1 MRGLQAVNQPKTLL
15 RAGSPISRR
24 GLLQGAAG
32 LGTFAAAGALAGC
45 APSLGGGGA
54 GGSGGSGSGGVVNV
68 LAWSGHSDSEL
79 LDPFQKETGITVRV
93 KEYTDASQMVALATT
108 SAPGTYD
115 VIHVDPEYIGQLR
128 AANALEPMNPDDF
141 PEAEEN
147 FLDEFKPSNHFPVHW
162 YDDQM
167 YALAWGFDYIAL
179 AYNTDVY
186 SASDVSTYEIMMS
199 DSARGK
205 VGALDWWSNPLGPI
219 SMWAGNKDPFNVTAE
234 EFAGLEDA
242 LRRLRPQMSGFY
254 TVANTIQNLGT
265 GQINLVPGG
274 GRQFTIGLIQ
284 EGKPVSSV
292 VPKEGAVQ
300 TTESLTIAAGAKNLD
315 GAKEFIRYCI
325 SPEGNA
331 RKSLL
336 KAYQNAPVNEK
347 TWELIQN
354 TEPEWADLLGLND
367 GPDGVLAPMR
377 EGRTALRRL
386 PENQTPEEWQ
396 DLWTRFK
403 DM

>member
-1 MRGLQAVNQPKTLL
+1 MRKLELFNKPRTLL
-15 RAGSPISRR
+15 STENSISRR
-24 GLLQGAAG
+24 SLLKGAVGVSA
-32 LGTFAAAGALAGC
+32 FAAASALAAC
-45 APSLGGGGA
+45 APG
-54 GGSGGSGSGGVVNV
+54 GGSGGGSGGKRGVVNV
-68 LAWSGHSDSEL
+68 LAWSGHSDSAL

-108 SAPGTYD
+108 SPPGTYD

-128 AANALEPMNPDDF
+128 AANALQPLDPSDF
-141 PEAEEN
+141 PDAEED
-147 FLDEFKPSNHFPVHW
+147 FLEEFKPSSKFPIHW
-162 YDDQM
+162 YDDEM

-186 SASDVSTYEIMMS
+186 SPSDVETYEVMMS
-199 DSARGK
+199 SEAKGK
-205 VGALDWWSNPLGPI
+205 VGMLDWWSNPLGPI
-219 SMWAGNKDPFNVTAE
+219 SMWAGNKDPFNVTAD
-234 EFAGLEDA
+234 EFAALESV
-242 LRRLRPQMSGFY
+242 LSKLRPQMSGFY
-254 TVANTIQNLGT
+254 TVANIIQNLGT
-265 GQINLVPGG
+265 GQVNLVPGG

-300 TTESLTIAAGAKNLD
+300 TTESLTLAAGAQNVD

-331 RKSLL
+331 QKSLL

-347 TWELIQN
+347 TWKLIQD
-354 TEPEWADLLGLND
+354 TEPEWAELLGLNT

>member
-1 MRGLQAVNQPKTLL
+1 MRNFELLNRPRTLL
-15 RAGSPISRR
+15 RSDAGISRR
-24 GLLQGAAG
+24 SLIQGAAG
-32 LGTFAAAGALAGC
+32 LSAFAAVGTLAAC
-45 APSLGGGGA
+45 APSSGGGG
-54 GGSGGSGSGGVVNV
+54 GSKGGVVNV
-68 LAWSGHSDSEL
+68 LAWSGHSDSAL

-108 SAPGTYD
+108 SPPGTYD

-128 AANALEPMNPDDF
+128 AADALEPMNPEDF

-147 FLDEFKPSNHFPVHW
+147 FLDEFKPSSQFPVHW
-162 YDDQM
+162 YDGEM

-179 AYNTDVY
+179 AYNTDVF
-186 SASDVSTYEIMMS
+186 SASDVESYEVMMS
-199 DSARGK
+199 DEARGK

-219 SMWAGNKDPFNVTAE
+219 SMWAGNKDPFNVTDE
-234 EFAGLEDA
+234 EFAALESTLA
-242 LRRLRPQMSGFY
+242 KLRPQMSGFY
-254 TVANTIQNLGT
+254 TVANVIQNLGT

-284 EGKPVSSV
+284 EGKPVASV

-300 TTESLTIAAGAKNLD
+300 TTESLTLAAGAQNPE

-331 RKSLL
+331 QKSLL
-336 KAYQNAPVNEK
+336 KAYQNAPVNQK
-347 TWELIQN
+347 TWELIQDN
-354 TEPEWADLLGLND
+354 EPEWADLLGLND

-396 DLWTRFK
+396 ELWTRFK